1 MTRKDMVY
9 IYIYD
14 VINERPVFHDDLA
27 ILYKKTICRSMQLNG
42 EKTIVCVCVCICMCV
57 HVHMCQCVCI
67 MYMIVLPDWD
77 KALEKAYFSR
87 VVST

>member
-42 EKTIVCVCVCICMCV
+42 EKTIVCVCVCV
-57 HVHMCQCVCI
+57 YLHVCTCAYVSVCL
-67 MYMIVLPDWD
+67 YNVYDSL
-77 KALEKAYFSR
+77 
-87 VVST
+87 T